1 MNRGLHCIP
10 FVLLCIC
17 KLMREKIMT
26 LFDVT
31 VNAKD
36 LGIKETFRLFGTS
49 KREAM
54 MKAIKMVRKL
64 GEVKGEILATAKV
77 VR

>member
-1 MNRGLHCIP
+1 MLIE
-10 FVLLCIC
+10 
-17 KLMREKIMT
+17 REKEIMT

-31 VNAKD
+31 VNARD
-36 LGIKETFRLFGTS
+36 LGVKETFRLFGTS
-49 KREAM
+49 KRDVM

>member
-1 MNRGLHCIP
+1 MLIE
-10 FVLLCIC
+10 
-17 KLMREKIMT
+17 REKEIMT

-36 LGIKETFRLFGTS
+36 LGVKETFRLFGTS
-49 KREAM
+49 KRDVM
-54 MKAIKMVRKL
+54 MKAIRMVCKL
-64 GEVKGEILATAKV
+64 GEVKGEIHAVAKV

>member
-1 MNRGLHCIP
+1 MQPLCVIMY
-10 FVLLCIC
+10 VLIE
-17 KLMREKIMT
+17 REEIMT

-36 LGIKETFRLFGTS
+36 LGVKETFRLFGTS
-49 KREAM
+49 KRDVM
-54 MKAIKMVRKL
+54 QKAIKMVRKL
-64 GEVKGEILATAKV
+64 GEVKGEIHATAKV

>member
-1 MNRGLHCIP
+1 
-10 FVLLCIC
+10 
-17 KLMREKIMT
+17 MT

-36 LGIKETFRLFGTS
+36 LGVKETFRLFATS
-49 KREAM
+49 KRHAM
-54 MKAIKMVRKL
+54 MKGIQMVRVC
-64 GEVKGEILATAKV
+64 GEVKGELLAVAKV

>member
-1 MNRGLHCIP
+1 MQP
-10 FVLLCIC
+10 LL
-17 KLMREKIMT
+17 LYYSRNVEREKIMT

-36 LGIKETFRLFGTS
+36 LGVKETFRLFGTS
-49 KREAM
+49 KRDVM

-64 GEVKGEILATAKV
+64 GEVKGEIHAVAKV